1 MGVMQNTGTP
11 IAQSSVDQPTG
22 SPHSGWSAVFALTLC
37 VATLIA
43 SEFMP
48 VSLLTPI
55 ASDLSL
61 TEGQAGQA
69 IAVSGI
75 FAVITSLFISSITQ
89 RVDRRT
95 LLLWLT
101 ALMLGS
107 GLIVAFAPNFGVMII
122 GRALVGVV
130 IGGFWSMSAAIVM
143 RLVAEDEVPRA
154 LGLLNGGNALAVTI
168 AAPLG
173 SFLGQFIGWRGAFF
187 CVVPLAALTFAW
199 LFKTLPSMPARGGSG
214 PTAAFRVL
222 RRCGVPR
229 GIMAVSL
236 LFIGQFALFTYL
248 RPFLET
254 VTGVSVSTLSLILLI
269 LGLSGLAG
277 TYLIGFL
284 VGNRLYGLLVSM
296 PLAMAAIAVGLIA
309 YGSSVVATTVLLAL
323 WGIIATA
330 APVGWWTWLSKVL
343 PDDAEAGGGLMV
355 ASIQLAITLGASA
368 GGLLFD
374 SSGYQVT
381 FAVSATIL
389 CASAFMAFLASRGAR
404 KDAPASSAP
413 NGDEA
418 DQDQD
423 ARFARGT
430 G

>member
-1 MGVMQNTGTP
+1 MQNTAIG
-11 IAQSSVDQPTG
+11 IAQPSDSQTLP
-22 SPHSGWSAVFALTLC
+22 SEKQGWSAVFALTLC

-55 ASDLSL
+55 ATDLHLS
-61 TEGQAGQA
+61 EGQAGQA

-75 FAVITSLFISSITQ
+75 FAVMTSLFISSATQ
-89 RVDRRT
+89 RIDRRT

-101 ALMLGS
+101 AAMMAS
-107 GLIVAFAPNFGVMII
+107 GLIVAFAPNFEIMIV

-143 RLVAEDEVPRA
+143 RLVDEDEVSRA

-173 SFLGQFIGWRGAFF
+173 SFLGQYVGWRGAFF

-199 LFKTLPSMPARGGSG
+199 LFKTLPSMPARGGAG
-214 PTAAFRVL
+214 AAATFRVL
-222 RRCGVPR
+222 RRRSVPL
-229 GIMAVSL
+229 GMTAVSL

-254 VTGVSVSTLSLILLI
+254 VTGVSVSTLSLILLV

-277 TYLIGFL
+277 TYLIGL
-284 VGNRLYGLLVSM
+284 VVGKRLYGLLLSM
-296 PLAMAAIAVGLIA
+296 PLAMAAIAIGLIA
-309 YGSSVVATTVLLAL
+309 LGSSVVATAVLLAF
-323 WGIIATA
+323 WGFVATA

-355 ASIQLAITLGASA
+355 ATIQLAITLGATA
-368 GGLLFD
+368 GGLIFD
-374 SSGYQVT
+374 SSGNRTT
-381 FAVSATIL
+381 FAVSAVVL
-389 CASAFMAFLASRGAR
+389 CASAIAAFLASPSCSMPFDIA
-404 KDAPASSAP
+404 
-413 NGDEA
+413 A
-418 DQDQD
+418 DGEVPPTDPQRQPLP
-423 ARFARGT
+423 
-430 G
+430 